1 MKTSNPSVNSSTA
14 PTRNAV
20 RRQRRPLN
28 SVERMQ
34 NVRDILDQALQIAQ
48 ETMACLEN
56 KRAVDTQL
64 GKKQGNNSNMG
75 NNNNKGK

>member
-1 MKTSNPSVNSSTA
+1 MNPSTA
-14 PTRNAV
+14 ATRNAV

-28 SVERMQ
+28 DAAERMQ

-48 ETMACLEN
+48 ETMECLEN
-56 KRAVDTQL
+56 KRAVDTL
-64 GKKQGNNSNMG
+64 MGKKGNNNMG